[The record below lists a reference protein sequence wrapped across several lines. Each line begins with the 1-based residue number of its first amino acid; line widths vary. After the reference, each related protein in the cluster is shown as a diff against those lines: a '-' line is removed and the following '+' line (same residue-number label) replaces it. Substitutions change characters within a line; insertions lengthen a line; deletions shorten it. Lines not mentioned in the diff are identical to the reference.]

1 MKEGHNSF
9 LPKNKEVENPEVRS
23 LAKRL
28 KGRNDAETLTNILEW
43 EDRNLKFWDDR
54 WLMLPIV
61 SVLIISFVSLLLL
74 LEANILSIFIMLLLL
89 CLFLVSSR
97 SGKLLEMVLI
107 PLLLPFFISL
117 FVVVMAALQMRIVP
131 SHLLVFSVFTSLSL
145 GGSLSVLYYLGKK
158 YKIIKQSVPEFEIG
172 DIFAL
177 SLPLTKILSYRLA
190 VCRDYAKLTM
200 ALLLNLYPNGKL
212 YFVEIPGHVAA
223 AVKLDETIY
232 VLDQHLPILSLK
244 KWIQVWKNK
253 LGKRKLEP
261 QLLMVKKN
269 DGIKIIKTEKFRDD
283 RSQYEANSTLSKMIL
298 AEITNKL
305 KREFLVKKMSV
316 KNFEE
321 FQLPVVKKFR
331 MFLEDDEVIKYSL
344 QRHVKMKIEDELCN
358 RIQDMVDL
366 DLQENNNGL
375 ILKVKLKGEE
385 SE

>member
-9 LPKNKEVENPEVRS
+9 LPKNEEVENPEVRS

-54 WLMLPIV
+54 WLIPLMLLVPLV
-61 SVLIISFVSLLLL
+61 GLVVAEIILL
-74 LEANILSIFIMLLLL
+74 LEKMFVYYILVGFCIGTCFSIILYLKMKYNNIKRTIPEFVVNDIFMSSLPMEKILRYRLSI
-89 CLFLVSSR
+89 
-97 SGKLLEMVLI
+97 
-107 PLLLPFFISL
+107 
-117 FVVVMAALQMRIVP
+117 
-131 SHLLVFSVFTSLSL
+131 
-145 GGSLSVLYYLGKK
+145 
-158 YKIIKQSVPEFEIG
+158 
-172 DIFAL
+172 
-177 SLPLTKILSYRLA
+177 
-190 VCRDYAKLTM
+190 CRDYAKLTM
-200 ALLLNLYPNGKL
+200 SLLLNLYPNGKL

-298 AEITNKL
+298 TEITNKL

-331 MFLEDDEVIKYSL
+331 MFLEEDEVIKYSL
-344 QRHVKMKIEDELCN
+344 QKHVKMKIEDELCN

-366 DLQENNNGL
+366 DLQENNNDL